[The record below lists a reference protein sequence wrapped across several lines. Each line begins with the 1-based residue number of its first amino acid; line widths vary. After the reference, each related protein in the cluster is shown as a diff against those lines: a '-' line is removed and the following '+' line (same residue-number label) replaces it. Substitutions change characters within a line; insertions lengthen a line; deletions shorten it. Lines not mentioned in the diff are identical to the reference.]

1 METRAWNYGIDKSEG
16 KRVGSTL
23 GTSLKREVG
32 FAHPRLLI
40 SSNYG
45 KGPGISSKD
54 RLELLTNFIESVWEI

>member
-1 METRAWNYGIDKSEG
+1 MEIRAWNYGIGKSKG
-16 KRVGSTL
+16 SRVRSTM
-23 GTSLKREVG
+23 GTLLKREVG

-40 SSNYG
+40 SLNYG